1 MAKQPY
7 DDDLYLKNNAEIGRL
22 AGQIF
27 DMEGSDIGTIEDIF
41 EQVLDGLR
49 EDEDED
55 DEDEG

>member
-49 EDEDED
+49 EDDEDED
-55 DEDEG
+55 